1 MNQWEYN
8 TIPLLL
14 VPPEL
19 GIVVSTK
26 IDADIGWSG
35 WSSNITKFKIIIFHK
50 INIEVDLNQSYLAVS
65 ALVMI

>member
-8 TIPLLL
+8 TIQLLL
-14 VPPEL
+14 VKPEL
-19 GIVVSTK
+19 GIVISSK
-26 IDADIGWSG
+26 IYVVIGWSG
-35 WSSNITKFKIIIFHK
+35 WSSNIIKFKIISFHK

>member
-26 IDADIGWSG
+26 IYVVIGWSG
-35 WSSNITKFKIIIFHK
+35 WSSNIKFKIINFYK
-50 INIEVDLNQSYLAVS
+50 INIKVDLNQSYLAVS